1 MALEREMS
9 WEETVHNIQSSSTS
23 FQWTDEQLKSLDE
36 NQEYHAKM
44 LETIAIV
51 RKQGPI
57 KKVPKQPKRKLSDLF
72 KEIEGTKKPKTQMTS
87 SELNEYLKKHLVDI
101 QLVSKRS
108 FFINME
114 QTTNKTNMIKH
125 LRKGYQYIGR
135 QNAETLMFFL
145 QFGKLLITVFSF
157 FQEEK
162 KEGKLQGSWDD
173 WLRDNVGI
181 SASFSRELRDLA
193 FIINPSIYPKFLTL
207 GLSFTEIYSLKKQ
220 IQEMLSE
227 TYIAEQWKQI
237 IPVPET
243 QHSSQATN

>member
-101 QLVSKRS
+101 QLVSNRS
-108 FFINME
+108 FFYKYGTDHE
-114 QTTNKTNMIKH
+114 QDKYDRTFKKRLSVHREAKCRDI
-125 LRKGYQYIGR
+125 Y
-135 QNAETLMFFL
+135 
-145 QFGKLLITVFSF
+145 VFSSIWQAF
-157 FQEEK
+157 NYGIFILSRGEK
-162 KEGKLQGSWDD
+162 
-173 WLRDNVGI
+173 R
-181 SASFSRELRDLA
+181 RE
-193 FIINPSIYPKFLTL
+193 NT
-207 GLSFTEIYSLKKQ
+207 G
-220 IQEMLSE
+220 
-227 TYIAEQWKQI
+227 
-237 IPVPET
+237 
-243 QHSSQATN
+243 